1 MKDLSA
7 ATLAAHAAWLRDPAT
22 GARADLRGVNLRGAS
37 LRSADLVGAD
47 LRRADMHGADLRDVD
62 LRRAKL
68 FGADLADADLRG
80 AKLAYAD
87 LPWADLSDANL
98 RGADLTRA
106 DLHGADLRGADLAEA
121 NLATAN
127 LRGVTGDGVV
137 IQSLHLPRYPVA
149 ITGDSM
155 QIGCQRHT
163 IADWLAFDDVAIAR
177 MDSGALD
184 WWRRWKPTIASA
196 IAARQ
201 CLQEDSTD
209 AR

>member
-1 MKDLSA
+1 MPDTLA

-22 GARADLRGVNLRGAS
+22 GARAALR
-37 LRSADLVGAD
+37 
-47 LRRADMHGADLRDVD
+47 
-62 LRRAKL
+62 
-68 FGADLADADLRG
+68 
-80 AKLAYAD
+80 
-87 LPWADLSDANL
+87 
-98 RGADLTRA
+98 
-106 DLHGADLRGADLAEA
+106 GADLRGADLRGVNLIGADLRDA
-121 NLATAN
+121 NLRGASLRGADLRRAN
-127 LRGVTGDGVV
+127 LRGVDLRFADLTGANLTRAFLTGANLRDANLRFVGLTGARLNGAKLDGADLRGVTGDGVV

-163 IADWLAFDDVAIAR
+163 IADWLAFDDAAIAR
-177 MDSGALD
+177 MDTGALD
-184 WWRRWKPTIASA
+184 WWRQWKPTIASA

>member
-1 MKDLSA
+1 MPDTLA

-22 GARADLRGVNLRGAS
+22 GARAALR
-37 LRSADLVGAD
+37 
-47 LRRADMHGADLRDVD
+47 
-62 LRRAKL
+62 
-68 FGADLADADLRG
+68 
-80 AKLAYAD
+80 
-87 LPWADLSDANL
+87 
-98 RGADLTRA
+98 
-106 DLHGADLRGADLAEA
+106 GADLRGADLRGVNLIGADLRDA
-121 NLATAN
+121 NLRGASLRGADLRRANLRGVDLRFADLTGANLTRAFLTGADLTGVNLTGAN
-127 LRGVTGDGVV
+127 LRGVTGDGAV

-163 IADWLAFDDVAIAR
+163 IADWLAFDDAAIAR
-177 MDSGALD
+177 MDTGALD
-184 WWRRWKPTIASA
+184 WWRQWKPTIASA

>member
-1 MKDLSA
+1 MKDLS

-37 LRSADLVGAD
+37 LRSANLRGAD

-68 FGADLADADLRG
+68 FGADLADADLCG
-80 AKLAYAD
+80 ANLTGVN
-87 LPWADLSDANL
+87 LSDANL

-137 IQSLHLPRYPVA
+137 ILSIHLPRYPVA
-149 ITGDSM
+149 ITRDSM
-155 QIGCQRHT
+155 QIGCQRHP